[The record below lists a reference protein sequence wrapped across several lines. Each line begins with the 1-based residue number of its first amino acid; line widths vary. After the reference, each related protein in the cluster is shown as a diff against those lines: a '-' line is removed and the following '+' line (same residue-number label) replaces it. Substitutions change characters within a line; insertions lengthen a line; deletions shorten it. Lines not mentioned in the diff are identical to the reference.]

1 MEFAAVYHK
10 TSQQMCYPLDE
21 DRLVINIKTG
31 YDVERIFI
39 HYGDPF
45 EAGIAGGKE
54 KWTGK
59 REEIKNIFHIKYGGQ
74 QQFFCFIKDVN
85 IILRFI
91 QRMRF
96 GIILKTVF

>member
-59 REEIKNIFHIKYGGQ
+59 REEIVYKKHLSHQI
-74 QQFFCFIKDVN
+74 
-85 IILRFI
+85 RWTT
-91 QRMRF
+91 
-96 GIILKTVF
+96 TVF